1 MAEFVRGVEF
11 KLVVE
16 TNKRTREFTGASFDA
31 LHRVLSDLEHARGRA
46 LLTSAR
52 ARLAVLRTAA
62 WNAFD
67 NLWREVCD
75 NFGDFED
82 EYRAWKR
89 GGADEDDLDRC
100 EHAAYVLYAAL
111 VADTVAAAS
120 EEDLRRLDAHGP
132 IAFGDVA
139 LQWFREARGPQGGAS

>member
-16 TNKRTREFTGASFDA
+16 TNKRTSEFTGAGFDA
-31 LHRVLSDLEHARGRA
+31 LYRGLSDLEHARVDA

-52 ARLAVLRTAA
+52 PRPRLAVLRTEA

-67 NLWREVCD
+67 TLWREVCD

-89 GGADEDDLDRC
+89 GGADADDDDL
-100 EHAAYVLYAAL
+100 AAYVLYAAL

-120 EEDLRRLDAHGP
+120 EEDLRRLDAHAP
-132 IAFGDVA
+132 DTFRDVA
-139 LQWFREARGPQGGAS
+139 LQWFREARGPQRGAS